1 MELRG
6 EFRSV
11 SEILD
16 LIQIVSMGKK
26 SGEVNFRSSEGSI
39 TLCFHQG
46 KAVNFDS
53 GIPTVSQIK
62 EAAASGKLP
71 FTEAVKLL
79 LHYISFW
86 NDGRFFFVEKPV
98 STKHLGSVD
107 MVNTMMEFSKEVDET
122 PEEVKKA
129 IRNNKEFQL
138 SEEIKEEIRIDK
150 AGWKLLSEISKGKTL
165 KEILFTLPYPYKVM
179 VEKLS
184 EFLTKG
190 AICESSSKSV
200 SAEENKSS
208 VVSEDKLNK
217 IRELL
222 TISMGPMGEFLVD
235 ETLEEL
241 EVENLPPD
249 MITMFIDSLI
259 DKIPETCL
267 MEGQSCRERFR
278 EEFEKIL
285 RGG

>member
-26 SGEVNFRSSEGSI
+26 SGEVNFRSSKGSI

-46 KAVNFDS
+46 KAANFDS

-79 LHYISFW
+79 
-86 NDGRFFFVEKPV
+86 
-98 STKHLGSVD
+98 
-107 MVNTMMEFSKEVDET
+107 
-122 PEEVKKA
+122 
-129 IRNNKEFQL
+129 
-138 SEEIKEEIRIDK
+138 
-150 AGWKLLSEISKGKTL
+150 
-165 KEILFTLPYPYKVM
+165 
-179 VEKLS
+179 
-184 EFLTKG
+184 
-190 AICESSSKSV
+190 
-200 SAEENKSS
+200 
-208 VVSEDKLNK
+208 
-217 IRELL
+217 LL

-267 MEGQSCRERFR
+267 IEGQSCRKRFR